1 MKQDEYLKDVKKGS
15 IVEYGNKTYIY
26 LEIRGTGAKLMEVN
40 NPKKGL
46 YTSKYSLVGVIK
58 ESEIDE

>member
-1 MKQDEYLKDVKKGS
+1 MKQDEYLKDVEKGS